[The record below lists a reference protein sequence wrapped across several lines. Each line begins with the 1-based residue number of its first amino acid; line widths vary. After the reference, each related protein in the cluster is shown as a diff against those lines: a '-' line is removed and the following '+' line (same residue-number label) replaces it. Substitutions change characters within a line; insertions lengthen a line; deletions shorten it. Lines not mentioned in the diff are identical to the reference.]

1 MTAFSAKVDEHGQWF
16 DTPLPGRLSDVF
28 GLKTNAF
35 YDSTPLKFDL
45 DGKSI
50 DYQRTSIRGARAL
63 NGHGARSLHKYP
75 GS

>member
-1 MTAFSAKVDEHGQWF
+1 MTALSAKVDEHGQWF

-35 YDSTPLKFDL
+35 YDSSALKFEL

-50 DYQRTSIRGARAL
+50 ETNVTSLRGPRAL
-63 NGHGARSLHKYP
+63 NGHGACSIHKYP